1 MSKVNSRQVDPGKYY
16 RLLSYDGQILTRQFM
31 AVRVYSEF
39 STDFEVGLF
48 TFVAGELKQLFNNV
62 YLVNGFPKYTV
73 YTNRANID
81 NVKGMKFS
89 LKLNAN
95 YTKVISPTMAKLER
109 SIFKEVFMDVDTV
122 SNQVFLS
129 TGNRDNARFTMKP
142 VSISDYEKIVETIIS
157 LMVN

>member
-1 MSKVNSRQVDPGKYY
+1 MSKINTRQNDLGKYY

-31 AVRVYSEF
+31 AARVYSEF
-39 STDFEVGLF
+39 TTDFEVGLF
-48 TFVAGELKQLFNNV
+48 TYVSADLKQMFNNV

-89 LKLNAN
+89 LKLNSH
-95 YTKVISPTMAKLER
+95 YTKMISPTMAKLER
-109 SIFKEVFMDVDTV
+109 SIFKEVFMDVDTT
-122 SNQVFLS
+122 SNQIFLS
-129 TGNRDNARFTMKP
+129 TGSRDNARFTMKP
-142 VSISDYEKIVETIIS
+142 VSISDYNNLVETIIG